1 WACFDV
7 YTDLTT
13 ADDENALTGDTNTI
27 GGLMIKGFGITN
39 VKLGNLKLSSLTALH
54 ENLFRPSNE
63 QNIDLHATDY
73 VLSPDPVYSG
83 LYVETDYDEVT
94 SLVADFNEIPLT
106 VGADVY
112 FYLNHPEYFGFGLFT
127 GTARYDVSDQFSLG
141 VGVEVAPDAL
151 KQVRFGFD
159 YYF

>member
-1 WACFDV
+1 
-7 YTDLTT
+7 
-13 ADDENALTGDTNTI
+13 
-27 GGLMIKGFGITN
+27 GLLIKGFGITGIN
-39 VKLGNLKLSSLTALH
+39 LGNVHLSSLTALH
-54 ENLFRPSNE
+54 ENLFRLSTE
-63 QNIDLHATDY
+63 KDIDLHASDY

-94 SLVADFNEIPLT
+94 SIVANFEEVPIDLA
-106 VGADVY
+106 ADVY

-127 GTARYDVSDQFSLG
+127 GTARYEISDQFSLG
-141 VGVEVAPDAL
+141 AGVEVGSDAL